1 MFEVLSLFPLF
12 PGNDELDQIQKIH
25 QILGSPDDAL
35 IDKFERH
42 ASHMDF
48 KEIRMRRVEGQ
59 GIAKLIP
66 QASAEVVDL
75 IEKLLIYNADNR
87 ITAS

>member
-1 MFEVLSLFPLF
+1 
-12 PGNDELDQIQKIH
+12 
-25 QILGSPDDAL
+25 
-35 IDKFERH
+35 
-42 ASHMDF
+42 MDF
-48 KEIRMRRVEGQ
+48 KDLRMRRVEGQ